1 MRNIDAKLL
10 KKRYEALED
19 EVGFDYIL
27 REYHD
32 HEMSE
37 YVISIGGDVL
47 TYRVYGTDE
56 MKVYAR

>member
-10 KKRYEALED
+10 KKRYEALEN

-27 REYHD
+27 QEYHD
-32 HEMSE
+32 REMSE